1 MLHFQGKER
10 VPALKEEGSTR
21 ENGMERQTA
30 ENVEDEGNK
39 GNYSGRSLLK
49 SASMSASK
57 CIGGKG
63 TRPTEEQPDADEADA
78 K

>member
-1 MLHFQGKER
+1 
-10 VPALKEEGSTR
+10 
-21 ENGMERQTA
+21 MEKQTS

-63 TRPTEEQPDADEADA
+63 TRPTEDQSDADEADA